1 MRMSLSHR
9 VARLSRRARIT
20 NLALLAAVAG
30 VLTVVL
36 TTASA
41 GSDSTPTHPLRADQ
55 TEGFGN
61 DRLLGFT
68 YGQNFS
74 CIHRP
79 GDDLDHN
86 GVPADLDPAEFQAPH
101 CTAGIQPPIG
111 PTGDPIDNTEPLFVI
126 VPFFDGDNDGEAADG
141 LAPTLRSLFGVVPD
155 AFDPT
160 PGEDVQCPE
169 PGPPLTEH
177 KGAFGTCTMHTTKID
192 LGPVLHS
199 LGLIPADQVVQ
210 LPTPNHSHII
220 DGGNFG
226 SIWWKV
232 VVVLV
237 TDKSVWPNAAGTTG
251 ITSLTKLRA
260 AQAAGKAF
268 PDVPTNFFLFFD
280 SRQFPRTGS
289 TAMAAMPGMKMPG
302 MKMAGMSH

>member
-1 MRMSLSHR
+1 MSLSR
-9 VARLSRRARIT
+9 SIRGRIAG
-20 NLALLAAVAG
+20 LALLALLVGVA
-30 VLTVVL
+30 TVAI
-36 TTASA
+36 TTGTA
-41 GSDSTPTHPLRADQ
+41 GSDSSPVHPLRADQ

-61 DRLLGFT
+61 DRLLAFT

-86 GVPADLDPAEFQAPH
+86 GLPADLDPAEFQSPH
-101 CTAGIQPPIG
+101 CTAGIQPPID
-111 PTGDPIDNTEPLFVI
+111 PTGRDISGTEPLYVI

-141 LAPTLRSLFGVVPD
+141 LAPTLKSLFGVVPD

-160 PGEDVQCPE
+160 PGEAVQCPE

-177 KGAFGTCTMHTTKID
+177 KGPFGTCTMHTTKID
-192 LGPVLHS
+192 LGPVLHQ
-199 LGLIPADQVVQ
+199 LGLIPANQVVQ

-220 DGGNFG
+220 DGGNFD
-226 SIWWKV
+226 SIWWQV
-232 VVVLV
+232 IVVLV
-237 TDKSVWPNAAGTTG
+237 TDKNEWPNAAGTTG
-251 ITSLTKLRA
+251 ITSVAKMRA

-280 SRQFPRTGS
+280 SRQFPRTSGGTTS
-289 TAMAAMPGMKMPG
+289 TMAGMN
-302 MKMAGMSH
+302 MAGMSH

>member
-1 MRMSLSHR
+1 MSLSSR

-111 PTGDPIDNTEPLFVI
+111 PTGDPIDGTEPLYVI

-141 LAPTLRSLFGVVPD
+141 LAPTLRSLFGIVPD

-160 PGEDVQCPE
+160 PGEAVQCPE

-210 LPTPNHSHII
+210 LPTPNHSHIV
-220 DGGNFG
+220 DGGNFD

-251 ITSLTKLRA
+251 ITSVAKLRA

-289 TAMAAMPGMKMPG
+289 TAMAAMPGMKM
-302 MKMAGMSH
+302 AGMSH

>member
-1 MRMSLSHR
+1 MSLSRIRWRTR
-9 VARLSRRARIT
+9 VSSLT
-20 NLALLAAVAG
+20 LVALVAG
-30 VLTVVL
+30 ALTIVL
-36 TTASA
+36 TTATA
-41 GSDSTPTHPLRADQ
+41 GSDSSITHPLRADQ
-55 TEGFGN
+55 TEGYGN

-86 GVPADLDPAEFQAPH
+86 GQPADLDPAEFQSPH
-101 CTAGIQPPIG
+101 CTAGIEPPID
-111 PTGDPIDNTEPLFVI
+111 PTGKEIGDTEPLYVI
-126 VPFFDGDNDGEAADG
+126 VPFFDGDNDGQAADG
-141 LAPTLRSLFGVVPD
+141 LAPTLESLFGVVPD
-155 AFDPT
+155 AFDTT
-160 PGEDVQCPE
+160 PGEAVQCPE

-177 KGAFGTCTMHTTKID
+177 KGPFGTCTMHTTKID
-192 LGPVLHS
+192 LGPVLAQ
-199 LGLIPADQVVQ
+199 LGLIPPNQVVQ

-220 DGGNFG
+220 DGGNFN

-251 ITSLTKLRA
+251 ITSLSKLRA

-280 SRQFPRTGS
+280 SQQFPRSGGGGS
-289 TAMAAMPGMKMPG
+289 MAGMN
-302 MKMAGMSH
+302 MAGMSH

>member
-1 MRMSLSHR
+1 MSLSRIRRRTR
-9 VARLSRRARIT
+9 VGSLT
-20 NLALLAAVAG
+20 VVALVAG
-30 VLTVVL
+30 VLAVVL
-36 TTASA
+36 TTSTA
-41 GSDSTPTHPLRADQ
+41 GSDSSITHPLRADQ
-55 TEGFGN
+55 TEGYGN

-86 GVPADLDPAEFQAPH
+86 GRPADLDPAEFQSPH
-101 CTAGIQPPIG
+101 CTAGVEPPID
-111 PTGDPIDNTEPLFVI
+111 PTGRLIGETEPLYVI

-141 LAPTLRSLFGVVPD
+141 LAPTLKTLFGVVPD

-160 PGEDVQCPE
+160 PGEAVQCPE

-177 KGAFGTCTMHTTKID
+177 KGPFGTCTMHPTQID
-192 LGPVLHS
+192 LGPVLS
-199 LGLIPADQVVQ
+199 QLGLIPPNQVVQ
-210 LPTPNHSHII
+210 LPTPNHSHVI
-220 DGGNFG
+220 DGGNFD
-226 SIWWKV
+226 SVWWKV

-237 TDKSVWPNAAGTTG
+237 TDRSVWPNAAGSTG
-251 ITSLTKLRA
+251 ITSVSKLRA

-280 SRQFPRTGS
+280 SRQFPRSGGGS
-289 TAMAAMPGMKMPG
+289 MAG

>member
-1 MRMSLSHR
+1 MSLF
-9 VARLSRRARIT
+9 RRGTRFGRGVRS
-20 NLALLAAVAG
+20 LVLLGLAAGA
-30 VLTVVL
+30 LTVAL
-36 TTASA
+36 TTGSA
-41 GSDSTPTHPLRADQ
+41 GSDSDPTHPLRADQ

-86 GVPADLDPAEFQAPH
+86 GTPADLDPAEFQAPH
-101 CTAGIQPPIG
+101 CTAGIQPPID
-111 PTGDPIDNTEPLFVI
+111 PTGEPIGETEPLYVI

-141 LAPTLRSLFGVVPD
+141 LAPTLKNLFGIVPD

-160 PGEDVQCPE
+160 PGEAVQCPE

-177 KGAFGTCTMHTTKID
+177 KGPFGTCTMHPMKID

-220 DGGNFG
+220 DGGNFN
-226 SIWWKV
+226 SIWWKI

-251 ITSLTKLRA
+251 ITSVAKLRA
-260 AQAAGKAF
+260 AQQAGKAF
-268 PDVPTNFFLFFD
+268 GDVPTNFFLFFD
-280 SRQFPRTGS
+280 SRQFPRSGS
-289 TAMAAMPGMKMPG
+289 TSGSTSAAMPGMH
-302 MKMAGMSH
+302 MAGMSH

>member
-1 MRMSLSHR
+1 MSLSRTIFGARRRGR
-9 VARLSRRARIT
+9 VAT
-20 NLALLAAVAG
+20 LALLALLATAATVA
-30 VLTVVL
+30 L
-36 TTASA
+36 TTGTA
-41 GSDSTPTHPLRADQ
+41 GSDSDPTHPVRADQ
-55 TEGFGN
+55 TEGYGN
-61 DRLLGFT
+61 DRLLAFT

-86 GVPADLDPAEFQAPH
+86 GQPADLDPAEFQSPH
-101 CTAGIQPPIG
+101 CTAGIQPPID
-111 PTGDPIDNTEPLFVI
+111 PTGRDIADTEPLYVI
-126 VPFFDGDNDGEAADG
+126 VPFFDGDNDAEAADG
-141 LAPTLRSLFGVVPD
+141 LAPTLKSLFGVVPD

-160 PGEDVQCPE
+160 PGEAVQCPE

-177 KGAFGTCTMHTTKID
+177 KGPFGTCTMHTTKID
-192 LGPVLHS
+192 LGPVLHQ

-251 ITSLTKLRA
+251 ITSLAKLRA

-280 SRQFPRTGS
+280 SRQFPRTSGGT
-289 TAMAAMPGMKMPG
+289 TAMTGMN
-302 MKMAGMSH
+302 MAGMSH